1 LTKGIDV
8 SSWQE
13 NIDFKKVK
21 KSGIKFVVIRAGFGT
36 RTEPDKYFERNYN
49 GARDAGLHVGAYWYS
64 YAESGAEALDE
75 ARACRGIIDGKK
87 FDFPIFY
94 DLEEHSQFVRG
105 VDFCSNLVRT
115 FCHELEENDYFA
127 GLYTSRYPLQH
138 YISRD
143 VASRYAVWVA
153 EYNPTLNYRGNY
165 GMWQYSSAGKVNG
178 IDGAVDLDYC
188 YVDYPKII
196 KSAGL
201 NGYAADVP
209 TPPETLKPI
218 EEVALEVIRGDWG
231 NGDERYDRLTAAG
244 YDYYEVMRE
253 VNRLLYG

>member
-1 LTKGIDV
+1 MTKGIDV

-36 RTEPDKYFERNYN
+36 RTEPDKYFERNYK
-49 GARDAGLHVGAYWYS
+49 GAVDAGLNVGAYWYS
-64 YAESGAEALDE
+64 YAESGAQAHDE
-75 ARACRGIIDGKK
+75 AKACLRVIAGKK

-94 DLEEHSQFVRG
+94 DLEEQSQFTRG
-105 VDFCSNLVRT
+105 IDFCSNLVRI
-115 FCHELEENDYFA
+115 FCNELEENNCFA
-127 GLYTSRYPLQH
+127 GLYTSRYPLQN
-138 YISRD
+138 YIYRD
-143 VASRYAVWVA
+143 IASRYAVWVA
-153 EYNPTLNYRGNY
+153 EYNPKLNYRGNY
-165 GMWQYSSAGKVNG
+165 GMWQYSSSGKVDG
-178 IDGAVDLDYC
+178 IDGNVDLDYC

-201 NGYAADVP
+201 NGYGDEMPA
-209 TPPETLKPI
+209 PPALKPI

>member
-1 LTKGIDV
+1 MTKGIDV

-13 NIDFKKVK
+13 DIDFKKVK
-21 KSGIKFVVIRAGFGT
+21 KSGVKFVIIRAGFGT
-36 RTEPDKYFERNYN
+36 GTTPDKYFERNYK
-49 GARDAGLHVGAYWYS
+49 GATEAGLHVGAYWYS
-64 YAESGAEALDE
+64 YAESGAGAFAEAQSCL
-75 ARACRGIIDGKK
+75 AVIKGKK

-94 DLEEHSQFVRG
+94 DLEEQSQFVKG
-105 VDFCSNLVRT
+105 MDFCSNLVRT
-115 FCHELEENDYFA
+115 FCNELEENDYFA

-165 GMWQYSSAGKVNG
+165 GIWQYSATGRVDG
-178 IDGAVDLDYC
+178 INGAVDLDYC

-201 NGYAADVP
+201 NGYADDKPA
-209 TPPETLKPI
+209 PPVLKPL

-244 YDYYEVMRE
+244 YDYYEVQRE

>member
-1 LTKGIDV
+1 MTKGIDV

-13 NIDFKKVK
+13 DIDFKKVK
-21 KSGIKFVVIRAGFGT
+21 KSGIKFVIIRAGFGT
-36 RTEPDKYFERNYN
+36 RTEPDKYFEQNYK

-64 YAESGAEALDE
+64 YAESGAQALEE
-75 ARACRGIIDGKK
+75 ARACLRVIAGKK

-94 DLEEHSQFVRG
+94 DIEEQSQFVRG
-105 VDFCSNLVRT
+105 IDFCSNLVRT
-115 FCHELEENDYFA
+115 FCNELEENDYFA

-138 YISRD
+138 YIYRD

-165 GMWQYSSAGKVNG
+165 GMWQYSSTGKVDG
-178 IDGAVDLDYC
+178 IEGNVDLDYC

-201 NGYAADVP
+201 NGYADD
-209 TPPETLKPI
+209 TPEPPVLKPI

>member
-1 LTKGIDV
+1 MTKGIDV

-13 NIDFKKVK
+13 DIDFKKVK
-21 KSGIKFVVIRAGFGT
+21 KSGVKFVIIRAGFGT
-36 RTEPDKYFERNYN
+36 RTEPDKYFERNYK

-64 YAESGAEALDE
+64 YAESGAQALEE
-75 ARACRGIIDGKK
+75 ARACLRVIAGKK

-94 DLEEHSQFVRG
+94 DIEEQSQFVRG
-105 VDFCSNLVRT
+105 IDFCSNLVRT
-115 FCHELEENDYFA
+115 FCNELEENDYFA

-138 YISRD
+138 YIYRD
-143 VASRYAVWVA
+143 ASSRYAVWVA

-165 GMWQYSSAGKVNG
+165 GMWQYSSTGKVDG
-178 IDGAVDLDYC
+178 IDGNVDLDYC

-201 NGYAADVP
+201 NGYADDAP
-209 TPPETLKPI
+209 APPALKPI
-218 EEVALEVIRGDWG
+218 EEIALEVIRGDWG

>member
-1 LTKGIDV
+1 MTKGIDV

-13 NIDFKKVK
+13 DIDFKKVK
-21 KSGIKFVVIRAGFGT
+21 KSGVKFVIIRAGFGT
-36 RTEPDKYFERNYN
+36 GTTPDKYFERNYK
-49 GARDAGLHVGAYWYS
+49 GATEAGLHVGAYWYS
-64 YAESGAEALDE
+64 YAESGAGAFAEAQSCLE
-75 ARACRGIIDGKK
+75 VIKGKK

-94 DLEEHSQFVRG
+94 DLEEQSQFVRG
-105 VDFCSNLVRT
+105 MDFCSNLVRT
-115 FCHELEENDYFA
+115 FCNELEENDYFA

-165 GMWQYSSAGKVNG
+165 GIWQYSATGRVDG
-178 IDGAVDLDYC
+178 INGAVDLDYC

-201 NGYAADVP
+201 NGYADDKPA
-209 TPPETLKPI
+209 PPVLKPL

-244 YDYYEVMRE
+244 YDYYEVQRE

>member
-1 LTKGIDV
+1 MTKGIDV

-36 RTEPDKYFERNYN
+36 RTDPDKYFERNYN

-64 YAESGAEALDE
+64 YAKSGAEALDE
-75 ARACRGIIDGKK
+75 ARACRGIIAGKK

-115 FCHELEENDYFA
+115 FCHDLEENDYFA

>member
-1 LTKGIDV
+1 MTKGIDV

-21 KSGIKFVVIRAGFGT
+21 KSGIKFVIIRAGFGT
-36 RTEPDKYFERNYN
+36 RTEPDKYFERNYKE
-49 GARDAGLHVGAYWYS
+49 ARDAGLNVGAYWYS
-64 YAESGAEALDE
+64 YAENGSQALAE
-75 ARACRGIIDGKK
+75 ARACLSVIAGKK

-94 DLEEHSQFVRG
+94 DLEEQSQFVRG
-105 VDFCSNLVRT
+105 IDFCSNLVRI
-115 FCHELEENDYFA
+115 FCNELEENNCFA
-127 GLYTSRYPLQH
+127 GLYTSRYPLQN
-138 YISRD
+138 YIYRD

-153 EYNPTLNYRGNY
+153 EYNPKLNYRWNY
-165 GMWQYSSAGKVNG
+165 GMWQYSATGRVDG
-178 IDGAVDLDYC
+178 IEGNVDLDYC
-188 YVDYPKII
+188 YVDYPKMI

-201 NGYAADVP
+201 NGYGDELP
-209 TPPETLKPI
+209 LPPALKPI

>member
-1 LTKGIDV
+1 MTKGIDV

-36 RTEPDKYFERNYN
+36 RTDPDKYFERNYN

-75 ARACRGIIDGKK
+75 ARACRGIIAGKK
-87 FDFPIFY
+87 FDFPIYY

-115 FCHELEENDYFA
+115 FCHDLEENDYFA

>member
-1 LTKGIDV
+1 MTKGIDV

-13 NIDFKKVK
+13 DIDFKKVK
-21 KSGIKFVVIRAGFGT
+21 KSGVKFVIIRAGFGT
-36 RTEPDKYFERNYN
+36 RTEPDKYFERNYR
-49 GARDAGLHVGAYWYS
+49 GAADAGLHVGAYWYS
-64 YAESGAEALDE
+64 YAESGAQAHEE
-75 ARACRGIIDGKK
+75 ARACLDIIKGKK

-94 DLEEHSQFVRG
+94 DLEEQSQFVRG
-105 VDFCSNLVRT
+105 MDFCSNLVRI
-115 FCHELEENDYFA
+115 FCNQLEENDCFA

-165 GMWQYSSAGKVNG
+165 GIWQYSSTGKVDG
-178 IDGAVDLDYC
+178 INGAVDLDYC

-196 KSAGL
+196 KAAGL
-201 NGYAADVP
+201 NGYSSGAPVP
-209 TPPETLKPI
+209 EKTVK
-218 EEVALEVIRGDWG
+218 EVALEVIRGDWG

-244 YDYYEVMRE
+244 YDYYEVQRE

>member
-1 LTKGIDV
+1 MTKGIDV

-13 NIDFKKVK
+13 DIDFVKVK
-21 KSGIKFVVIRAGFGT
+21 NSGIRFVIIRAGFGT
-36 RTEPDKYFERNYN
+36 RTAPDKYFERNYK
-49 GARDAGLHVGAYWYS
+49 GAVEAGLHVGAYWYS
-64 YAESGAEALDE
+64 YAASSSEALAEAK
-75 ARACRGIIDGKK
+75 ACLKVIKGKR

-94 DLEEHSQFVRG
+94 DLEEQSQFVKG
-105 VDFCSNLVRT
+105 MDFCSSLVRT
-115 FCHELEENDYFA
+115 FCNELEENDWFA

-165 GMWQYSSAGKVNG
+165 GIWQYSSTGRVDG
-178 IDGAVDLDYC
+178 INGAVDLDYC
-188 YVDYPKII
+188 YVDYPRMI
-196 KSAGL
+196 KVAGL
-201 NGYAADVP
+201 NGYPNNAPVP
-209 TPPETLKPI
+209 EKSI
-218 EEVALEVIRGDWG
+218 REVALEVIRGDWG

-244 YDYYEVMRE
+244 YDYYEVQRE

>member
-1 LTKGIDV
+1 MTKGIDV

-13 NIDFKKVK
+13 DIDFKKVK
-21 KSGIKFVVIRAGFGT
+21 KSGVKFVIIRAGFGT
-36 RTEPDKYFERNYN
+36 GTTPDKYFERNYK
-49 GARDAGLHVGAYWYS
+49 GATEAGLHVGAYWYS
-64 YAESGAEALDE
+64 YAESGAGAFAEAQSCL
-75 ARACRGIIDGKK
+75 AVIKGKK

-94 DLEEHSQFVRG
+94 DLEEQSQFVKG
-105 VDFCSNLVRT
+105 MDFCSNLVRT
-115 FCHELEENDYFA
+115 FCNELEENDYFA

-165 GMWQYSSAGKVNG
+165 GIWQYSATGRVDG
-178 IDGAVDLDYC
+178 INGAVDLDYC
-188 YVDYPKII
+188 YVDYPKMI

-201 NGYAADVP
+201 NGYADDRPA
-209 TPPETLKPI
+209 PPVLKPL

-244 YDYYEVMRE
+244 YDYYEVQRE

>member
-1 LTKGIDV
+1 MTKGIDV

-21 KSGIKFVVIRAGFGT
+21 KSGIKFVIIRAGFGT
-36 RTEPDKYFERNYN
+36 RTESDKYFERNYK
-49 GARDAGLHVGAYWYS
+49 GARDAGLNVGAYWYS
-64 YAESGAEALDE
+64 YAESGAQAHDE
-75 ARACRGIIDGKK
+75 ANACLRVIAGKK

-94 DLEEHSQFVRG
+94 DLEEQSQFTRG
-105 VDFCSNLVRT
+105 IDFCSNLVRT
-115 FCHELEENDYFA
+115 FCNDLEENNYFA
-127 GLYTSRYPLQH
+127 GLYTSRYPLQN
-138 YISRD
+138 YIYRD

-153 EYNPTLNYRGNY
+153 EYNPTLNYRWNY
-165 GMWQYSSAGKVNG
+165 GMWQYSSTGRVDG
-178 IDGAVDLDYC
+178 IDGNVDLDYC
-188 YVDYPKII
+188 YVDYPKMI

-201 NGYAADVP
+201 NGYGEDIPA
-209 TPPETLKPI
+209 PPVLKPI

>member
-1 LTKGIDV
+1 MTKGIDV

-13 NIDFKKVK
+13 EIDFKKVK
-21 KSGIKFVVIRAGFGT
+21 KSGIKFVIIRAGFGT
-36 RTEPDKYFERNYN
+36 RTEPDKYFERNYK

-64 YAESGAEALDE
+64 YAESGAQALEE
-75 ARACRGIIDGKK
+75 ARACLRVIAGKK

-94 DLEEHSQFVRG
+94 DIEEQSQFVRG
-105 VDFCSNLVRT
+105 IDFCSNLVRI
-115 FCHELEENDYFA
+115 FCNELEENDCFA
-127 GLYTSRYPLQH
+127 GLYTSRYPLQN
-138 YISRD
+138 YIYRD

-165 GMWQYSSAGKVNG
+165 GMWQYSSTGRVDGIAGN
-178 IDGAVDLDYC
+178 VDLDYC

-201 NGYAADVP
+201 NGYADDAP
-209 TPPETLKPI
+209 EPPVLKPI

>member
-1 LTKGIDV
+1 MTKGIDV

-13 NIDFKKVK
+13 EIDFKKVK
-21 KSGIKFVVIRAGFGT
+21 KSGIKFVIIRAGFGT
-36 RTEPDKYFERNYN
+36 RTEPDKYFERNYK

-64 YAESGAEALDE
+64 YAESGAQALEE
-75 ARACRGIIDGKK
+75 ARACLRVIAGKK

-94 DLEEHSQFVRG
+94 DIEEQSQFARG
-105 VDFCSNLVRT
+105 IDFCSNLVRI
-115 FCHELEENDYFA
+115 FCNELEENNYFA
-127 GLYTSRYPLQH
+127 GLYTSRYPLQN
-138 YISRD
+138 YIYRD

-165 GMWQYSSAGKVNG
+165 GMWQYSSTGRVDGIAGN
-178 IDGAVDLDYC
+178 VDLDYC

-201 NGYAADVP
+201 NGYADDAP
-209 TPPETLKPI
+209 EPPALKPI

>member
-1 LTKGIDV
+1 MTKGIDV

-13 NIDFKKVK
+13 DIDFKKVK
-21 KSGIKFVVIRAGFGT
+21 KSGVKFVIIRAGFGT
-36 RTEPDKYFERNYN
+36 GTTPDKYFERNYK
-49 GARDAGLHVGAYWYS
+49 GATEAGLHVGAYWYS
-64 YAESGAEALDE
+64 YAESGAGALAEAQS
-75 ARACRGIIDGKK
+75 CISVIKGKK
-87 FDFPIFY
+87 FDFPVFY
-94 DLEEHSQFVRG
+94 DLEEQSQFVKG
-105 VDFCSNLVRT
+105 MDFCSNLVRI
-115 FCHELEENDYFA
+115 FCNELEENDYFA

-165 GMWQYSSAGKVNG
+165 GIWQYSATGRVDG
-178 IDGAVDLDYC
+178 INGAVDLDYC

-201 NGYAADVP
+201 NGYADDKPA
-209 TPPETLKPI
+209 PPVLKPL

-244 YDYYEVMRE
+244 YDYYEVQRE

>member
-1 LTKGIDV
+1 MTKGIDV

-13 NIDFKKVK
+13 DIDFKKVK
-21 KSGIKFVVIRAGFGT
+21 KSGVKFVIIRAGFGT
-36 RTEPDKYFERNYN
+36 GTTPDKYFERNYK
-49 GARDAGLHVGAYWYS
+49 GATEAGLHVGAYWYS
-64 YAESGAEALDE
+64 YAGSGAGAFAEAQSCL
-75 ARACRGIIDGKK
+75 AVIKGKK

-94 DLEEHSQFVRG
+94 DLEEQSQFVKG
-105 VDFCSNLVRT
+105 MDFCSNLVRT
-115 FCHELEENDYFA
+115 FCNELEENDYFA

-165 GMWQYSSAGKVNG
+165 GIWQYSATGRVDG
-178 IDGAVDLDYC
+178 INGAVDLDYC
-188 YVDYPKII
+188 YVDYPKMI

-201 NGYAADVP
+201 NGYADDRPA
-209 TPPETLKPI
+209 PPVLKPL

-244 YDYYEVMRE
+244 YDYYEVQRE